1 MARDGLSGLAL
12 PGEAELQSFARAA
25 AQLLEVRSAR
35 HAGARVVRRRPGVG
49 LQHLDHRD
57 YQPGDELRHVDWR
70 QTARHGRPVL
80 RQFEAEASGDWTLL
94 LDASS
99 SMTTHDSGKWRA
111 ACRAAAGLAY
121 ALLAGGARVR
131 VLGIAERVL
140 GEVGAGRGAAQ
151 YAAIARMLQATS
163 PEPDGRRCDLAAAA
177 VRLRG
182 EGASVV
188 LGDLLGAQEMR
199 PALRAL
205 RERCSRLHVLRI
217 VDTHDL
223 ELLDSAP
230 TELVDVET
238 GERRAIDPATALPA
252 ARLADRAAAERL
264 RAFCR
269 ESGLVFSEWRITAPW
284 QSALLEHL
292 LAARAS

>member
-1 MARDGLSGLAL
+1 
-12 PGEAELQSFARAA
+12 
-25 AQLLEVRSAR
+25 
-35 HAGARVVRRRPGVG
+35 
-49 LQHLDHRD
+49 
-57 YQPGDELRHVDWR
+57 
-70 QTARHGRPVL
+70 
-80 RQFEAEASGDWTLL
+80 
-94 LDASS
+94 
-99 SMTTHDSGKWRA
+99 
-111 ACRAAAGLAY
+111 
-121 ALLAGGARVR
+121 
-131 VLGIAERVL
+131 
-140 GEVGAGRGAAQ
+140 
-151 YAAIARMLQATS
+151 MLQATL